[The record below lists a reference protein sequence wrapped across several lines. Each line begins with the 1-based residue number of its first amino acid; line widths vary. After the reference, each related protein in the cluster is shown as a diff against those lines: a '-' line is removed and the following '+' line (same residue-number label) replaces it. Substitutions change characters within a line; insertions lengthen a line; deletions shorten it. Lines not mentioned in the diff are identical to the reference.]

1 MHSHFVVGG
10 VRIDVVLKH
19 IKHVHLYVYPPEGHV
34 VLSAPNDASL
44 DTLRLFAINKL
55 PWIRKQRARLQ
66 AQEREPPRNYIE
78 RESHMF
84 WGRRYLLRLETAGR
98 IEVSLSGRAILL
110 RAPSRAS
117 RAVREEALSRWYRA
131 ALRARA
137 EPLVDKWA
145 KHLGVRVDRF
155 YIQAMKTKWG
165 SSNPAGRAIRLNLE
179 LAKCDPDCLDYV
191 VLHEVAHFI
200 APDHSKRFVAVMDRY
215 MPGWRVI
222 RERLNAHPLAEISSA
237 HNRHWRKAS

>member
-1 MHSHFVVGG
+1 MRRHFIIGG
-10 VRIDVVLKH
+10 VRIDVALKD

-34 VLSAPNDASL
+34 ILSAPHDASL

-66 AQEREPPRNYIE
+66 AQEREPPRAFIE
-78 RESHMF
+78 RESHMY
-84 WGRRYLLRLETAGR
+84 WGRRYLLRLETAAR
-98 IEVSLSGRAILL
+98 IDVSLSGRSILL
-110 RAPSRAS
+110 RAPARAS
-117 RAVREEALSRWYRA
+117 RADREEALMRWYRA

-137 EPLVDKWA
+137 QPLVEKWA
-145 KHLGVRVDRF
+145 RHLGVKVDRF

-165 SSNPAGRAIRLNLE
+165 SSNPSRRAIRLNLE

-200 APDHSKRFVAVMDRY
+200 APDHSKRFTAVMDRF

-222 RERLNAHPLAEISSA
+222 RERLNTQPLAEISSA
-237 HNRHWRKAS
+237 HNRHWREAS